1 MNYLSVENIS
11 KRFGDKEL
19 FSNISFGL
27 SKGDKSAL
35 IARNGTGKTS
45 LLRILA
51 NLEQPDSGNI
61 AFRNNIRIGY
71 LEQDP
76 DFTGSLTISDYIFNV
91 SDPVQLAIKD
101 YEVAIES
108 GDMDIISKAY
118 AQMDALQA
126 WDHESRAQQ
135 VLSKLGIDH
144 LTQSFET
151 LSGGQKKRIALSKIL
166 IDEPDLL
173 ILDEPTNHLDVD
185 MIEWLEAWLSRQNVT
200 LLLVTHDRYFLDR
213 ICTRIIEMDRGK
225 IFTYEGNY
233 EYFIEKKAEREMTEG
248 AEISK
253 AKNTYRSELEWVR
266 RMPKARGTKSKSRLD
281 QFEDIKEVA
290 FRKTDNKDLTFNI
303 KMSRIGGKI
312 LELKNIQKKYG
323 EKVIIK
329 SFDHTFKH
337 GERIGII
344 GKNGIGKS
352 TFLNIITGK
361 EQADSGKIN
370 TGETI
375 VFGYFTQESFSM
387 HDDKRVI
394 DVIKDI
400 ADIIPTAKGGHITAS
415 QLLTAFHF
423 QPDTQYNKVG
433 KLSGGEKRRLQLVR
447 ILMSNPNFLILDEPT
462 NDLDILTLNALE
474 EFLMSFT
481 GCLLVVSHDRYFM
494 DKLVEH
500 LFVFEGEGVINMFNG
515 TYNEYRDQKR
525 LEEKNSS
532 SNNASKPIEKPIAK
546 VVEVNTDKR
555 KLSFKEKHEFEQ
567 LAIQIEQLN
576 KNKSTLEKNL
586 SSGSNNH
593 EDIIKW
599 AAEIKEIQNV
609 LDEKELRWLELS
621 DLDE

>member
-586 SSGSNNH
+586 SSGSDNH

-621 DLDE
+621 DLAE

>member
-621 DLDE
+621 DLAE